1 MFIDS
6 NNNNEG
12 KCGVHM
18 TTCRQKF
25 ILALL
30 QRVFISIN
38 LPTERW
44 LVKLRQPN
52 QREVAAC
59 KFIKTALDENVGR
72 IQEQG
77 GFHFLCL
84 L

>member
-6 NNNNEG
+6 NNNEA
-12 KCGVHM
+12 KCGVYM

-30 QRVFISIN
+30 QWVFISIN
-38 LPTERW
+38 LPTKRW

-52 QREVAAC
+52 RCEVDAC